1 MIVFKRRGIIKSRP
15 VFMNLQKFTR
25 LVTDPPNYCILPAM
39 LRWKKNLFKQVGK
52 APETQISGT
61 YEVNTKEKHCVNQLP
76 ASGTGRSMVQ
86 RELLVVLLRSTDLG
100 WRGTRWEIGWAG
112 GTMLMLLMI
121 QEYREMSTISFILN
135 FVHKMTPLCT
145 LIGVNFEMFDIVLV

>member
-1 MIVFKRRGIIKSRP
+1 M
-15 VFMNLQKFTR
+15 
-25 LVTDPPNYCILPAM
+25 
-39 LRWKKNLFKQVGK
+39 GK

-86 RELLVVLLRSTDLG
+86 RELLVVPLRSTDPG
-100 WRGTRWEIGWAG
+100 WRGTRWELGWAG
-112 GTMLMLLMI
+112 GAMLMLLMI